1 MADDKDAF
9 AEQQA
14 QMNAPPPPKWRPS
27 LRSFAYA
34 LGLFLLFGIGASFVR
49 VLRVWHAVVQDVRD
63 QACGQLG
70 IWSWALQK
78 YGNIRRVEDYPNAE
92 TMQTGNMLFATSL
105 ITILVTLGAPFL
117 PLLFLAFLLFAVF
130 VMNIVGAGIL
140 THQIPFE
147 AGSCSTSNANWARF
161 LPDCKKWVAY
171 EALAWTAFALA
182 FVLFCAVLADVFAFA
197 KKRQH
202 KRHYL
207 LGA

>member
-9 AEQQA
+9 AQQQEA
-14 QMNAPPPPKWRPS
+14 MNAPPPPKWRPS

-34 LGLFLLFGIGASFVR
+34 LGLFLLFGV
-49 VLRVWHAVVQDVRD
+49 
-63 QACGQLG
+63 ACGQMG

-140 THQIPFE
+140 THQIPFK

-182 FVLFCAVLADVFAFA
+182 YVLFCAILTDVFGFA